1 MTGPRANASQRRIL
15 YIDCYA
21 GIAGDMMI
29 GALLDLGLP
38 EAHLRARL
46 ALLGPL
52 DYELEVRRAARH
64 GIVGTDVQVH
74 LDVPLKATGAW
85 SFTPVA
91 STSAPFTSL
100 KEHGH
105 GRRYREIRALIGDS
119 GLSDLE
125 KRLALAIFDRLAVA
139 EGKLHGI
146 SPDEVHF
153 HEVGGVDAIVDITSA
168 AIGLAWLAPD
178 EVVCAPLPVPRGT
191 VKCAHGTMPL
201 PAPATLELMV
211 GAEVT
216 AIDGHGEWVT
226 PTGAAIATTLATRY
240 GTIPSMAITA
250 IGYGV
255 GDRDPPSR
263 ANLLR
268 LIVGTAPSAELASD
282 VVLETNL
289 DDSTGEAIGYLTE
302 RLLAEG
308 ALDVWVSPIVMKKG
322 RPGVTVSVLTDPGRR
337 PHLERLLLSESSAI
351 GLRRVPV
358 ERYKLARRIET
369 VESTFG
375 PIRVKVAFEGETI
388 LNRAPE
394 YEDCRR
400 AAEAHRVPLKDV
412 FADVL
417 RTMGKP

>member
-1 MTGPRANASQRRIL
+1 MTTSGAHERPRRIL
-15 YIDCYA
+15 YVDCFA
-21 GIAGDMMI
+21 GIAGDMML

-38 EAHLRARL
+38 LQHLQDRL

-52 DYELEVRRAARH
+52 DFELEVRRAARH
-64 GIVGTDVQVH
+64 GIVGTDVQVR
-74 LDVPLKATGAW
+74 LDVAPKATGSW

-91 STSAPFTSL
+91 STGAPFTAPS
-100 KEHGH
+100 HDDH
-105 GRRYREIRALIGDS
+105 GRRYREIRTLITDSALS
-119 GLSDLE
+119 GTE
-125 KRLALAIFDRLAVA
+125 KGLALAIFDRLAVA

-146 SPDEVHF
+146 SPDDVHF
-153 HEVGGVDAIVDITSA
+153 HEVGGVDAIVDITGT

-178 EVVCAPLPVPRGT
+178 EIVCAPLPVPRGT

-211 GAEVT
+211 GADVT
-216 AIDGHGEWVT
+216 AIDGQGEWVT

-240 GTIPSMAITA
+240 GTIPSMAVTA

-255 GDRDPPSR
+255 GDRDPPAR

-268 LIVGTAPSAELASD
+268 LIVGTAPSAGPSTD
-282 VVLETNL
+282 VIIETNL
-289 DDSTGEAIGYLTE
+289 DDSTGEAIGHLTE

-308 ALDVWVSPIVMKKG
+308 ALDVWVSPIQMKKG
-322 RPGVTVSVLTDPGRR
+322 RPGVTVSVLADPGRR
-337 PHLERLLLSESSAI
+337 PFLERVLLSESSAI
-351 GLRRVPV
+351 GFRRVPV
-358 ERYKLARRIET
+358 ERYKLARRIEV
-369 VESTFG
+369 VESAFG

-388 LNRAPE
+388 MNQAPE

-400 AAEAHRVPLKDV
+400 AAEDHRVPLKDV

-417 RTMGKP
+417 AKMGKA